1 MNTPRLR
8 TIHQFC
14 EENPAFTE
22 NSMRWHI
29 FKAKHNGLSEHDVLK
44 RIGRRV
50 LIDTD
55 KFFTWIETQQSALQN
70 KGEK

>member
-1 MNTPRLR
+1 MPSPRLR

-22 NSMRWHI
+22 NSIRWHI
-29 FKAKHNGLSEHDVLK
+29 FNAAKNGLNQYNAVT

-55 KFFTWIETQQSALQN
+55 KFFMFIIMSRR
-70 KGEK
+70 KK

>member
-1 MNTPRLR
+1 MTTPRLR

-22 NSMRWHI
+22 NSLRWHV
-29 FKAKHNGLSEHDVLK
+29 FNANKNGLNQYSALK
-44 RIGRRV
+44 RLGRRV

-55 KFFTWIETQQSALQN
+55 RFFLWLEEQQPHANL
-70 KGEK
+70 